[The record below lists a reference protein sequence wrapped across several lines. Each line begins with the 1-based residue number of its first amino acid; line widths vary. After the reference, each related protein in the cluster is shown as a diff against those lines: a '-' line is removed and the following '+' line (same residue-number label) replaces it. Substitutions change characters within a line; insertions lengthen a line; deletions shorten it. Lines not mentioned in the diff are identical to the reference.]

1 MHLPVNINLS
11 HIFEKKRG
19 KPFQKGTKSC
29 KQNSGKTNDSETFFL
44 MLFKQV
50 EKSRNACIQDSTQNN
65 IVQVFPKQVSLFFFP
80 NIYYL

>member
-29 KQNSGKTNDSETFFL
+29 KQNSGKTNDSETFF
-44 MLFKQV
+44 FDVIQTSRKI
-50 EKSRNACIQDSTQNN
+50 EKRVHTR
-65 IVQVFPKQVSLFFFP
+65 FYTK
-80 NIYYL
+80 